1 MHPRNCCVLKY
12 NFSRNLHPD
21 GYCTNVSYT
30 QIYFLFSR
38 HLRNVAVTV
47 AILVQS
53 VCEQQR
59 INLRAFLQVIKVLKY
74 WEPDFTD
81 WLMDWLIFL
90 LLFPRLW
97 ICHLHRESPFSLK
110 SRPKVK
116 SMWSVTF
123 YGHTQFLIWN
133 YRAKGILRDNAAV
146 THRLGGYYC
155 ITLSFSVKVLSTTWS
170 Q

>member
-1 MHPRNCCVLKY
+1 MILGSGLYKMHPRNCCVLKY

-47 AILVQS
+47 AIQVQS
-53 VCEQQR
+53 VCEQKR

-81 WLMDWLIFL
+81 WLIDWFFCCF
-90 LLFPRLW
+90 FPVHEYFTDIGSHHFRW
-97 ICHLHRESPFSLK
+97 RVGLK
-110 SRPKVK
+110 SILML
-116 SMWSVTF
+116 SFTL
-123 YGHTQFLIWN
+123 YGHTQFQ
-133 YRAKGILRDNAAV
+133 ILK
-146 THRLGGYYC
+146 
-155 ITLSFSVKVLSTTWS
+155 LSS
-170 Q
+170 QRNLKR